1 MKLTKES
8 VDIIIEKIIDAV
20 DECYTYDGRYDA
32 ILAVLMDEGLI
43 TEVMEED

>member
-1 MKLTKES
+1 MKLMRES
-8 VDIIIEKIIDAV
+8 VDLIIENIIDAV
-20 DECYTYDGRYDA
+20 EECYTYDGKYDA